1 HAAIVSTIE
10 PIVTV
15 LMSALILGDRMS
27 MPQLLGGALVVI
39 GIVVLQRPVKKKD
52 VSLEEN
58 SIS

>member
-1 HAAIVSTIE
+1 
-10 PIVTV
+10 
-15 LMSALILGDRMS
+15 MS

-58 SIS
+58 SISE